1 MGNSVKRLA
10 VLGSTGSI
18 GKQTLDIV
26 RSFPERLRVI
36 GLAAGT
42 NVDVLKQQIDE
53 FKPKL
58 ISIESIKGRRKFTRF
73 NGEVTTVEEIASH
86 PDVDLVV
93 IAISGMAGLKPTLA
107 AIRAKKK
114 IALATKEVLVAAG
127 AIVTTEAK
135 KHRVRIMPIDSE
147 PSAIWQCLQG
157 ENKAMQRLI
166 LTASGGPF
174 RKMSIDKMKRVTP
187 EQALEH
193 PTWNMGPKVTID
205 SATLMNKGFE
215 AIELSWLFD
224 MLIDD
229 IDVVIHPQSIIHSM
243 VEFVDGSVKAQL
255 SIPDMRF
262 PIQYAIFHPERI
274 SNETLPRLDFLNIKA
289 GSTDN
294 ALTFEKPDI
303 GRFPC
308 LGLAFEASR
317 RGGTYPAVLSAADEV
332 AVDRFLKGQIRFTD
346 IPKIISKALDEHRG
360 VSKPSLDEILAADA
374 WARKAAAR

>member
-18 GKQTLDIV
+18 GTQTLDIV
-26 RSFPERLRVI
+26 RCFPERLRVI

-42 NVDVLKQQIDE
+42 NADLLAQQIDE
-53 FKPKL
+53 FKPEL
-58 ISIESIKGRRKFTRF
+58 ISIASKEDRPRLKRPNCKL
-73 NGEVTTVEEIASH
+73 TTAEEMAAH

-127 AIVTTEAK
+127 SIVTAEAR
-135 KHRVRIMPIDSE
+135 KHGVTIMPIDSE
-147 PSAIWQCLQG
+147 PGAIWQCLQG
-157 ENKAMQRLI
+157 ENDAVRRLI

-174 RKMSIDKMKRVTP
+174 RNLSTQKLRAVTP
-187 EQALEH
+187 GQALAH
-193 PTWNMGPKVTID
+193 PTWNMGSKVTID

-224 MLIDD
+224 TAIDD
-229 IDVVIHPQSIIHSM
+229 IEIVIHPQSIIHSL

-255 SIPDMRF
+255 SMPDMRF
-262 PIQYAIFHPERI
+262 PIQYAIFHPERLP
-274 SNETLPRLDFLNIKA
+274 NDTLPRLDLLNIKS
-289 GSTDN
+289 GPTEN

-303 GRFPC
+303 DKFPC
-308 LGLAFEASR
+308 LGLAFQASR
-317 RGGTYPAVLSAADEV
+317 MGGTYPAVLSAADEV
-332 AVDRFLKGQIRFTD
+332 AVDRFLKGQIKFTD
-346 IPKIISKALDEHRG
+346 IAKIISKALDEHRG
-360 VSKPSLDEILAADA
+360 ISNPYLDDILAADA
-374 WARKAAAR
+374 WARKAAAS

>member
-1 MGNSVKRLA
+1 MGSIVKRLA

-18 GKQTLDIV
+18 GRQTLDIA
-26 RSFPERLRVI
+26 RSFPERLRII
-36 GLAAGT
+36 GLAACT
-42 NVDVLKQQIDE
+42 NVGALERQIEE
-53 FKPKL
+53 FKPDL
-58 ISIESIKGRRKFTRF
+58 ISVESKKEQRKLKQF
-73 NGEVTTVEEIASH
+73 NCEVTTAEEIAAH

-107 AIRAKKK
+107 AIRAKKN

-127 AIVTTEAK
+127 SVVTAEAK
-135 KHRVRIMPIDSE
+135 RHGVRIMPIDSE
-147 PSAIWQCLQG
+147 PNAIWQCLQG
-157 ENKAMQRLI
+157 EAETVRRLI

-174 RKMSIDKMKRVTP
+174 RNLSTKKLGAVTP
-187 EQALEH
+187 EQALAH

-224 MLIDD
+224 VPIED

-262 PIQYAIFHPERI
+262 PIQYAVFYPERI
-274 SNETLPRLDFLNIKA
+274 QNETLPRIDFLNIKSS
-289 GSTDN
+289 STEN
-294 ALTFEKPDI
+294 ALTFEKPDT

-308 LGLAFEASR
+308 LRLAFEASR
-317 RGGTYPAVLSAADEV
+317 KGGTYPAVLSAADEV
-332 AVDRFLKGQIRFTD
+332 AVDRFLKGEIRFTD
-346 IPKIISKALDEHRG
+346 IAKIISKALDGHRG
-360 VSKPSLDEILAADA
+360 TSNPSLEDILAADT
-374 WARKAAAR
+374 WARERAAR

>member
-18 GKQTLDIV
+18 GTQTLDIV
-26 RSFPERLRVI
+26 RCFPERLRVI

-42 NVDVLKQQIDE
+42 NADLLAQQIDE
-53 FKPKL
+53 FKPEL
-58 ISIESIKGRRKFTRF
+58 ISIASKEDRPRLKRPNCKL
-73 NGEVTTVEEIASH
+73 TTAEEMAAH

-127 AIVTTEAK
+127 SIVTAEVG
-135 KHRVRIMPIDSE
+135 KHGVTIIPIDSE

-157 ENKAMQRLI
+157 ENDAVRRLI

-174 RKMSIDKMKRVTP
+174 RNLSKQKLRAVTP
-187 EQALEH
+187 GQALAH
-193 PTWNMGPKVTID
+193 PTWNMGSKVTID

-224 MLIDD
+224 TAIDD
-229 IDVVIHPQSIIHSM
+229 IEVVIHPQSIIHSL

-255 SIPDMRF
+255 SMPDMRF
-262 PIQYAIFHPERI
+262 PIQYAIFHPERVP
-274 SNETLPRLDFLNIKA
+274 NDTLPRLDFLNIKS
-289 GSTDN
+289 GPTEN

-303 GRFPC
+303 DKFPC
-308 LGLAFEASR
+308 LGLAFQASR
-317 RGGTYPAVLSAADEV
+317 MGGTYPAVLSAADEV
-332 AVDRFLKGQIRFTD
+332 AVDRFLKGQIKFTD
-346 IPKIISKALDEHRG
+346 IAKIISKALDEHRG
-360 VSKPSLDEILAADA
+360 ISNPFLDDILAADA
-374 WARKAAAR
+374 WARKAAER

>member
-1 MGNSVKRLA
+1 MGSIVKRLA

-18 GKQTLDIV
+18 GRQTLDIA
-26 RSFPERLRVI
+26 RSFPERLRII
-36 GLAAGT
+36 GLAACT
-42 NVDVLKQQIDE
+42 NVGALERQIEE
-53 FKPKL
+53 FKPDL
-58 ISIESIKGRRKFTRF
+58 ISVESKKEQRKLKQF
-73 NGEVTTVEEIASH
+73 NCEVTTAEEIASH

-107 AIRAKKK
+107 AIRAKKN

-127 AIVTTEAK
+127 SVVTAEAK
-135 KHRVRIMPIDSE
+135 RHGVRIMPIDSE

-157 ENKAMQRLI
+157 ENKTVRRLI

-174 RKMSIDKMKRVTP
+174 RKLSTQKLGAVTP
-187 EQALEH
+187 EQALAH

-224 MLIDD
+224 VPIED

-262 PIQYAIFHPERI
+262 PIQYAIFYPKRML
-274 SNETLPRLDFLNIKA
+274 NETLPHIDFLNIKS
-289 GSTDN
+289 GSTEN

-308 LGLAFEASR
+308 LRLAFEASR
-317 RGGTYPAVLSAADEV
+317 KGGTYPAVLSAADEV

-346 IPKIISKALDEHRG
+346 IPKIISKALDGHRST
-360 VSKPSLDEILAADA
+360 SKPSLEDILAADD
-374 WARKAAAR
+374 WARKVAAG

>member
-1 MGNSVKRLA
+1 MGNSAKRLA

-18 GKQTLDIV
+18 GRQTLDIV
-26 RSFPERLRVI
+26 RSFPERLRVV

-42 NVDVLKQQIDE
+42 NADLLSQQIEE
-53 FKPKL
+53 FKPEL
-58 ISIESIKGRRKFTRF
+58 ISIESKKDQLKLKQF
-73 NGEVTTVEEIASH
+73 NCEVTTAEEMASH

-107 AIRAKKK
+107 AIRTKKS

-127 AIVTTEAK
+127 SIVTTEAEK
-135 KHRVRIMPIDSE
+135 RGLRIMPIDSE

-157 ENKAMQRLI
+157 EAKIVRRLI

-174 RKMSIDKMKRVTP
+174 RNLSTKKLGAVTP
-187 EQALEH
+187 EQALAH

-205 SATLMNKGFE
+205 SATLMNKAFE

-224 MLIDD
+224 VPIEN

-262 PIQYAIFHPERI
+262 PIQYAIFYPERMP
-274 SNETLPRLDFLNIKA
+274 NETLPRIDFLNMKS
-289 GSTDN
+289 GSTEN
-294 ALTFEKPDI
+294 ALTFEKPDT

-308 LGLAFEASR
+308 LRLAFEASR
-317 RGGTYPAVLSAADEV
+317 KGGTYPAVLSAVDEV

-346 IPKIISKALDEHRG
+346 IPKIISKALDGHRST
-360 VSKPSLDEILAADA
+360 SKPSLEDILAADD
-374 WARKAAAR
+374 WARKVAAG

>member
-10 VLGSTGSI
+10 ILGSTGSI
-18 GKQTLDIV
+18 GTQTLDIV
-26 RSFPERLRVI
+26 RSFPERLRVV
-36 GLAAGT
+36 GLAAGAK
-42 NVDVLKQQIDE
+42 VDLLSQQIEE
-53 FKPKL
+53 FKPEL
-58 ISIESIKGRRKFTRF
+58 ISIESKKDRSKLKRF
-73 NGEVTTVEEIASH
+73 NCEVTTAEKMTSH

-93 IAISGMAGLKPTLA
+93 IAISGMAGLKPTMA
-107 AIRAKKK
+107 AIRARKS

-127 AIVTTEAK
+127 SVVTAEAK
-135 KHRVRIMPIDSE
+135 RHDVRIMPIDSE

-157 ENKAMQRLI
+157 ENKAVRRLI

-174 RKMSIDKMKRVTP
+174 RKLSPQKLSSVTP
-187 EQALEH
+187 EQALAH

-224 MLIDD
+224 TPMDN

-262 PIQYAIFHPERI
+262 PIQYAIFYPERML
-274 SNETLPRLDFLNIKA
+274 NETLPRIDFLNIKS
-289 GSTDN
+289 GSTKN

-303 GRFPC
+303 DRFPC
-308 LGLAFEASR
+308 LRLAFEASR
-317 RGGTYPAVLSAADEV
+317 KRGTYPAVLSAADEV

-346 IPKIISKALDEHRG
+346 IPRIISKALDEHSGNSNPR
-360 VSKPSLDEILAADA
+360 LEDILAADD
-374 WARKAAAR
+374 WARKVAAG

>member
-1 MGNSVKRLA
+1 MGSDKKRLA

-18 GKQTLDIV
+18 GTQTLDIV
-26 RSFPERLRVI
+26 RSFPERLRII

-42 NVDVLKQQIDE
+42 NIDLLAQQIEE
-53 FKPKL
+53 FKPEL
-58 ISIESIKGRRKFTRF
+58 ISIGSKKDQSKLKRF
-73 NGEVTTVEEIASH
+73 NCEVTTAEEIAAH

-107 AIRAKKK
+107 AIKSKKS

-127 AIVTTEAK
+127 SVVTAEAK
-135 KHRVRIMPIDSE
+135 RHGVRIMPIDSE

-157 ENKAMQRLI
+157 EAKTVRRLI
-166 LTASGGPF
+166 LTASGGPL
-174 RKMSIDKMKRVTP
+174 RSLSTKKLGAVTP
-187 EQALEH
+187 EQALAH

-224 MLIDD
+224 IPMDNIE
-229 IDVVIHPQSIIHSM
+229 VVIHPQSIIHSM

-262 PIQYAIFHPERI
+262 PIQYAIFYPKRMPNER
-274 SNETLPRLDFLNIKA
+274 LPRIDFLNMKSSSIE
-289 GSTDN
+289 N
-294 ALTFEKPDI
+294 ALTFEKPDT

-308 LGLAFEASR
+308 LRLAFEASSK
-317 RGGTYPAVLSAADEV
+317 GGTYPAVLSAADEV

-346 IPKIISKALDEHRG
+346 IPKIISEALSTHRG
-360 VSKPSLDEILAADA
+360 TSKPSLDDILAADT
-374 WARKAAAR
+374 WAREKAAR

>member
-1 MGNSVKRLA
+1 MGNSAKRLA

-18 GKQTLDIV
+18 GRQTLDIV
-26 RSFPERLRVI
+26 RSFPERLRII
-36 GLAAGT
+36 GLAAGI
-42 NVDVLKQQIDE
+42 NVGALERQIEE
-53 FKPKL
+53 FKPEL
-58 ISIESIKGRRKFTRF
+58 ISIESSKEQRKLIR
-73 NGEVTTVEEIASH
+73 NGCEIITTEEMAAH

-107 AIRAKKK
+107 AIKAKKS

-127 AIVTTEAK
+127 SVVTAEAK
-135 KHRVRIMPIDSE
+135 RHGVRIMPIDSE

-157 ENKAMQRLI
+157 ENKAVRRLI

-174 RKMSIDKMKRVTP
+174 RKLSPQKLSSVTP
-187 EQALEH
+187 EQALAH

-205 SATLMNKGFE
+205 SATLMNKVFE

-224 MLIDD
+224 TPMDN

-255 SIPDMRF
+255 SIPDMHF
-262 PIQYAIFHPERI
+262 PIQYAIFYPERML
-274 SNETLPRLDFLNIKA
+274 NETLPRIDFLNIKS
-289 GSTDN
+289 GSTKN

-303 GRFPC
+303 DRFPC
-308 LGLAFEASR
+308 LRLAFEASR
-317 RGGTYPAVLSAADEV
+317 KRGTYPAVLSAADEV

-346 IPKIISKALDEHRG
+346 IPRIISKALDEHSGNSNPR
-360 VSKPSLDEILAADA
+360 LEDILAADD
-374 WARKAAAR
+374 WARKVAAG

>member
-1 MGNSVKRLA
+1 MGSDKKRLA

-18 GKQTLDIV
+18 GTQTLDIV
-26 RSFPERLRVI
+26 RSFPERLRII

-42 NVDVLKQQIDE
+42 NIDLLAQQIEE
-53 FKPKL
+53 FKPEL
-58 ISIESIKGRRKFTRF
+58 ISIGSKKDQSKLKRF
-73 NGEVTTVEEIASH
+73 NCEVTTAEEIAAH

-107 AIRAKKK
+107 AIKSKKS

-127 AIVTTEAK
+127 SVVTAEAK
-135 KHRVRIMPIDSE
+135 RHGVRIMPIDSE

-157 ENKAMQRLI
+157 EAKTVRRLI

-174 RKMSIDKMKRVTP
+174 CSLSAKKLGAVTP
-187 EQALEH
+187 EQALAH

-224 MLIDD
+224 IPMDNIE
-229 IDVVIHPQSIIHSM
+229 VVIHPQSIIHSM

-262 PIQYAIFHPERI
+262 PIQYAIFYPKRMPNER
-274 SNETLPRLDFLNIKA
+274 LPRIDFLNMKSSSIE
-289 GSTDN
+289 N
-294 ALTFEKPDI
+294 ALTFEKPDT

-308 LGLAFEASR
+308 LRLAFEASSK
-317 RGGTYPAVLSAADEV
+317 GGTYPAVLSAADEV

-346 IPKIISKALDEHRG
+346 IPKIISEALRTHRG
-360 VSKPSLDEILAADA
+360 TSKPSLDDILAADT
-374 WARKAAAR
+374 WAREKAAR

>member
-1 MGNSVKRLA
+1 MDTSIKRLA

-18 GKQTLDIV
+18 GRQTLDIA
-26 RSFPERLRVI
+26 RAFPDRLRIV

-42 NVDVLKQQIDE
+42 NANLLSKQVEE
-53 FKPKL
+53 FKPDL
-58 ISIESIKGRRKFTRF
+58 IAIDSKKDQDQLKRLNCEIATA
-73 NGEVTTVEEIASH
+73 EEIAAH

-107 AIRAKKK
+107 AIKYKKQ

-127 AIVTTEAK
+127 AIVTAEAK
-135 KHRVRIMPIDSE
+135 KHGVRIMPIDSE

-157 ENKAMQRLI
+157 EGKSVRRLI

-174 RKMSIDKMKRVTP
+174 RKISTNVMKHVTP
-187 EQALEH
+187 QQALAH
-193 PTWNMGPKVTID
+193 PTWNMGPKVTVD

-215 AIELSWLFD
+215 AIELSWLFHAP
-224 MLIDD
+224 IDD

-262 PIQYAIFHPERI
+262 PIQYAIFYPERMP
-274 SNETLPRLDFLNIKA
+274 NEALPCIDFLNIRSKPY
-289 GSTDN
+289 GN
-294 ALTFEKPDI
+294 ALTFEKPNIDK
-303 GRFPC
+303 FPC
-308 LGLAFEASR
+308 LELAFEASR
-317 RGGTYPAVLSAADEV
+317 KGGTYPSVLSAADEV

-346 IPKIISKALDEHRG
+346 IPRIVSKALDGHRG
-360 VSKPSLDEILAADA
+360 ISKPSLDDILAADA
-374 WARKAAAR
+374 WARERAL

>member
-1 MGNSVKRLA
+1 MGSGKKRLA

-18 GKQTLDIV
+18 GRQTLDIA
-26 RSFPERLRVI
+26 RAFPERLRIV

-42 NVDVLKQQIDE
+42 NVDLLAQQIEE
-53 FKPKL
+53 FKPEL
-58 ISIESIKGRRKFTRF
+58 ISIESSKKRRKLGRYSRETI
-73 NGEVTTVEEIASH
+73 TTEEMAAH

-107 AIRAKKK
+107 AIRAKKS

-127 AIVTTEAK
+127 SVVTSEAK
-135 KHRVRIMPIDSE
+135 KRGLRIMPIDSE

-157 ENKAMQRLI
+157 ENTDARRLI

-174 RKMSIDKMKRVTP
+174 RKLSIKKLDTVTP
-187 EQALEH
+187 EQALAH

-224 MLIDD
+224 VPIED
-229 IDVVIHPQSIIHSM
+229 IDIVIHPQSIIHSM
-243 VEFVDGSVKAQL
+243 VEFIDGSVKAQL
-255 SIPDMRF
+255 SIPDMHF
-262 PIQYAIFHPERI
+262 PIQYAIFYPERM
-274 SNETLPRLDFLNIKA
+274 SNETLPRINFLNMKS
-289 GSTDN
+289 GSAKN
-294 ALTFEKPDI
+294 ALTFEKPDT

-346 IPKIISKALDEHRG
+346 IPRIISEALTGHRG
-360 VSKPSLDEILAADA
+360 VSNPSLDDILAADT
-374 WARKAAAR
+374 WAREKALT

>member
-10 VLGSTGSI
+10 ILGSTGSI
-18 GKQTLDIV
+18 GTQTLDIV

-36 GLAAGT
+36 GLAAGA
-42 NVDVLKQQIDE
+42 NVDLLSQQIAE
-53 FKPKL
+53 FKPEL
-58 ISIESIKGRRKFTRF
+58 ISIGSKKDQSKLRRF
-73 NGEVTTVEEIASH
+73 NCEVTTAEKMAAH

-107 AIRAKKK
+107 AIRAKKS

-127 AIVTTEAK
+127 SIVTAEAK
-135 KHRVRIMPIDSE
+135 KRGVRIMPIDSE

-157 ENKAMQRLI
+157 ENNAVRRLI

-174 RKMSIDKMKRVTP
+174 RKMSIDKMKLVTS
-187 EQALEH
+187 EQALAH

-224 MLIDD
+224 MPIED

-262 PIQYAIFHPERI
+262 PIQYAIFYPERML
-274 SNETLPRLDFLNIKA
+274 NERLPRINFLNMK
-289 GSTDN
+289 STSDEN

-303 GRFPC
+303 DRFPC

-317 RGGTYPAVLSAADEV
+317 KGGTYPAVLSAADEV

-346 IPKIISKALDEHRG
+346 IPKIISKCLDEHRG
-360 VSKPSLDEILAADA
+360 ISKPTIDDILAADN
-374 WARKAAAR
+374 WARKVALT